1 MKEDIVRWG
10 IFIKIEDKEEDDVD
24 TFRMWNDYI
33 RYSVITT
40 LAKLSFIKSFFLLPK
55 SRISDQKKKNAWM
68 TPNSKNSL

>member
-1 MKEDIVRWG
+1 MKEDIVRWR

-55 SRISDQKKKNAWM
+55 SRISDQKKKKKCLDD
-68 TPNSKNSL
+68 PKQ